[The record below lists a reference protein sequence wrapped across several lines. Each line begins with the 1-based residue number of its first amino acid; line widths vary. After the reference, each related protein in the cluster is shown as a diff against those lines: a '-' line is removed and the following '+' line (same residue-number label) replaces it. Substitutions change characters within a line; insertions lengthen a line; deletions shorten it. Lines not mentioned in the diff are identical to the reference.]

1 MKNFRIL
8 LNTLLI
14 LVVCDQSSKVVQNLQ
29 LLQQLIQTFPR
40 TTKTWWGSDT
50 TQKPNTLSGVIERLE
65 RDYAIIDHL
74 LQDLAFYKGT
84 VMSTMQDLQA
94 QEYQVNGKGNDN
106 GLVIKKKRPKRMVQ
120 TLRVDD
126 SSFGYLEQVWFRIFL
141 FSEN

>member
-1 MKNFRIL
+1 M
-8 LNTLLI
+8 
-14 LVVCDQSSKVVQNLQ
+14 VQNLQ

-84 VMSTMQDLQA
+84 VMSTMQELQA
-94 QEYQVNGKGNDN
+94 QEQALNDN
-106 GLVIKKKRPKRMVQ
+106 GVVIKKKKRVKRMVQ

-126 SSFGYLEQVWFRIFL
+126 SSFGYLEQVWL
-141 FSEN
+141 

>member
-1 MKNFRIL
+1 M
-8 LNTLLI
+8 
-14 LVVCDQSSKVVQNLQ
+14 QNLQ

-84 VMSTMQDLQA
+84 VMSTMQELQA
-94 QEYQVNGKGNDN
+94 QEHALNQKGVD
-106 GLVIKKKRPKRMVQ
+106 KKKRTKRMVQ

-126 SSFGYLEQVWFRIFL
+126 SSFGYLEQV
-141 FSEN
+141 